1 MASLSELA
9 SVLQTSPAGAF
20 RQEDTA
26 YQQYQLQNQALQQ
39 AKQDMAPQQPLAG
52 MAGGAGGQPQA
63 LGQMAGNMLG
73 PQYKLT
79 TSDGEMT
86 SAGLVNQSM
95 VTAQTEAQQAQKA
108 LKDANYLKAMGKT
121 AEAQQAEQE
130 ARRLQTRSQET
141 LKDAQKQKTEAKDD
155 FASTLYG
162 AKSQV
167 DYDRRLKDALERTG
181 IEPPK
186 DMPTTWT
193 PDMKEKLLSK
203 MSPVMR
209 AKIES
214 QDRAEAAADRAEKRA
229 DLQNQHL
236 VALIRNGQGSG
247 KESSQATR
255 VIQAFTQ
262 TADALTNVANLP
274 ITTGPMFQQ
283 KQFGSLYTAPLS
295 ALNQK
300 LSDETAQML
309 QTRMTG
315 VARGLAALESGG
327 AATGL
332 VGLTESIAQGTF
344 IPAGAKLEVAL
355 DKMGEMRRIVES
367 SAKAQLNDPRLSP
380 ERKQLISD
388 GLEDVKKAI
397 PFTQKDIDKARAE
410 AKKSPNMSF
419 TEFTTKYPVGQ
430 GPIDAKKTNVGT
442 EAKSESVNVSGQTY
456 SRPANMSDQDW
467 ADYKKAVGAK

>member
-79 TSDGEMT
+79 TPDGEMT

-108 LKDANYLKAMGKT
+108 LKDASYLKAMGKT

-236 VALIRNGQGSG
+236 VALIRNGPGGG
-247 KESSQATR
+247 KESPAASR

-262 TADALTNVANLP
+262 TSDALENLANLP
-274 ITTGPMFQQ
+274 ITTTGPMFQQ
-283 KQFGSLYTAPLS
+283 KQFNSLYTAPLS

-300 LSDETAQML
+300 LSDETSQKL

-332 VGLTESIAQGTF
+332 VGLTDSIEKGVF
-344 IPAGAKLEVAL
+344 IQAGSSLNVTL
-355 DKMGEMRRIVES
+355 DKLGEMRRIVES
-367 SAKAQLNDPRLSP
+367 SAKAQMSDPKIAP
-380 ERKQLISD
+380 ERKALIQQELD
-388 GLEDVKKAI
+388 IVRKAI
-397 PFTQKDIDKARAE
+397 PFTQKDIDRAAKE
-410 AKKSPNMSF
+410 AQDNPDMSF
-419 TEFTTKYPVGQ
+419 TEFTTKN
-430 GPIDAKKTNVGT
+430 PIGGEKARGT
-442 EAKSESVNVSGQTY
+442 GTKEDPIKL
-456 SRPANMSDQDW
+456 D
-467 ADYKKAVGAK
+467 

>member
-20 RQEDTA
+20 RQEDTT

-79 TSDGEMT
+79 TPDGEMT

-108 LKDANYLKAMGKT
+108 LKDASYLKAMGKT

-236 VALIRNGQGSG
+236 VALIRNGPGGG
-247 KESSQATR
+247 KESPAASR

-262 TADALTNVANLP
+262 TSDALENLANLP
-274 ITTGPMFQQ
+274 ITTTGPMFQQ
-283 KQFGSLYTAPLS
+283 KQFNSLYTAPLS

-300 LSDETAQML
+300 LSDETSQKL

-332 VGLTESIAQGTF
+332 VGLTDSIEKGVF
-344 IPAGAKLEVAL
+344 IQAGSSLNVTL
-355 DKMGEMRRIVES
+355 DKLGEMRRIVES
-367 SAKAQLNDPRLSP
+367 SAKAQMSDPKIAP
-380 ERKQLISD
+380 ERKALIQQELD
-388 GLEDVKKAI
+388 IVRKAI
-397 PFTQKDIDKARAE
+397 PFTQKDIDRAAKE
-410 AKKSPNMSF
+410 AQDNPDMSF
-419 TEFTTKYPVGQ
+419 TEFTTKN
-430 GPIDAKKTNVGT
+430 PIGGEKPRGT
-442 EAKSESVNVSGQTY
+442 GTKEDPIKL
-456 SRPANMSDQDW
+456 D
-467 ADYKKAVGAK
+467 

>member
-9 SVLQTSPAGAF
+9 NVLQTSPAGAF

-52 MAGGAGGQPQA
+52 MAGGMGAGGKPQA
-63 LGQMAGNMLG
+63 GLGAMAGNMLG
-73 PQYKLT
+73 PQFKLT
-79 TSDGEMT
+79 TPDGELT
-86 SAGLVNQSM
+86 SAGLVNQTM

-108 LKDANYLKAMGKT
+108 LKDASYLKAMGKT

-130 ARRLQTRSQET
+130 ARILQTRSQET

-236 VALIRNGQGSG
+236 VALIRNGPGGG
-247 KESSQATR
+247 KESPAASR

-262 TADALTNVANLP
+262 TSDALENLANLP
-274 ITTGPMFQQ
+274 ITTTGPMFQQ
-283 KQFGSLYTAPLS
+283 KQFNSLYTAPLS

-300 LSDETAQML
+300 LSDETSQKL

-332 VGLTESIAQGTF
+332 VGLTDSIEKGVF
-344 IPAGAKLEVAL
+344 IQAGSSLNVTL
-355 DKMGEMRRIVES
+355 DKLGEMRRIVES
-367 SAKAQLNDPRLSP
+367 SAKAQMSDPKIAP
-380 ERKQLISD
+380 ERKALIQQELD
-388 GLEDVKKAI
+388 IVRKAI
-397 PFTQKDIDKARAE
+397 PFTQKDIDRAAKE
-410 AKKSPNMSF
+410 AQDNPDMSF
-419 TEFTTKYPVGQ
+419 TEFTTKN
-430 GPIDAKKTNVGT
+430 PIGGEKPRGT
-442 EAKSESVNVSGQTY
+442 GTKEDPIKL
-456 SRPANMSDQDW
+456 D
-467 ADYKKAVGAK
+467 

>member
-9 SVLQTSPAGAF
+9 NVLQTSPAGAF

-52 MAGGAGGQPQA
+52 MAGGMGAGGKPQA
-63 LGQMAGNMLG
+63 GLGAMAGNMLG
-73 PQYKLT
+73 PQFKLT
-79 TSDGEMT
+79 TPDGELT
-86 SAGLVNQSM
+86 SAGLVNQTM

-108 LKDANYLKAMGKT
+108 LKDASYLKAMGKT

-236 VALIRNGQGSG
+236 VALIRNGPGGG
-247 KESSQATR
+247 KESPAASR

-262 TADALTNVANLP
+262 TSDALENLANLP
-274 ITTGPMFQQ
+274 ITTTGPMFQQ
-283 KQFGSLYTAPLS
+283 KQFNSLYTAPLS

-300 LSDETAQML
+300 LSDETSQKL

-332 VGLTESIAQGTF
+332 VGLTDSIEKGVF
-344 IPAGAKLEVAL
+344 IQAGSSLNVTL
-355 DKMGEMRRIVES
+355 DKLGEMRRIVES
-367 SAKAQLNDPRLSP
+367 SAKAQMSDPKIAP
-380 ERKQLISD
+380 ERKALIQQELD
-388 GLEDVKKAI
+388 IVRKAI
-397 PFTQKDIDKARAE
+397 PFTQKDIDRAAKE
-410 AKKSPNMSF
+410 AQDNPDMSF
-419 TEFTTKYPVGQ
+419 TEFTTKN
-430 GPIDAKKTNVGT
+430 PIGGEKPRGT
-442 EAKSESVNVSGQTY
+442 GTKEDPIKL
-456 SRPANMSDQDW
+456 D
-467 ADYKKAVGAK
+467 

>member
-9 SVLQTSPAGAF
+9 NVLQTSPAQAF
-20 RQEDTA
+20 RQEDIA
-26 YQQYQLQNQALQQ
+26 SQQYGLQSQALQQ

-52 MAGGAGGQPQA
+52 MAGGMGAGGKPQA
-63 LGQMAGNMLG
+63 GLGAMAGNMLG

-79 TSDGEMT
+79 TPDGEMT

-108 LKDANYLKAMGKT
+108 LKDASYLKAMGKT

-236 VALIRNGQGSG
+236 VALIRNGPGGG
-247 KESSQATR
+247 KESPAASR

-262 TADALTNVANLP
+262 TSDALENLANLP
-274 ITTGPMFQQ
+274 ITTTGPMFQQ
-283 KQFGSLYTAPLS
+283 KQFNSLYTAPLS

-300 LSDETAQML
+300 LSDETSQKL

-332 VGLTESIAQGTF
+332 VGLTDSIEKGVF
-344 IPAGAKLEVAL
+344 IQAGSSLNVTL
-355 DKMGEMRRIVES
+355 DKLGEMRRIVES
-367 SAKAQLNDPRLSP
+367 SAKAQMSDPKIAP
-380 ERKQLISD
+380 ERKALIQQELD
-388 GLEDVKKAI
+388 IVRKAI
-397 PFTQKDIDKARAE
+397 PFTQKDIDRAAKE
-410 AKKSPNMSF
+410 AQDNPDMSF
-419 TEFTTKYPVGQ
+419 TEFTTKN
-430 GPIDAKKTNVGT
+430 PIGGEKPRGT
-442 EAKSESVNVSGQTY
+442 GTKEDPIKL
-456 SRPANMSDQDW
+456 D
-467 ADYKKAVGAK
+467 

>member
-1 MASLSELA
+1 MASPLEMLHLGQELDIPGQMQKA
-9 SVLQTSPAGAF
+9 DIG
-20 RQEDTA
+20 
-26 YQQYQLQNQALQQ
+26 YQQYQLQQGAIKQAQ
-39 AKQDMAPQQPLAG
+39 QDMAPQPLAG
-52 MAGGAGGQPQA
+52 MAGGIGAQGGKPQA
-63 LGQMAGNMLG
+63 LGAMAGNMLG

-79 TSDGEMT
+79 TPDGEMT

-108 LKDANYLKAMGKT
+108 LKDASYLKAMGKT

-186 DMPTTWT
+186 DFPTTWS
-193 PDMKEKLLSK
+193 PDMRDKLLSK

-209 AKIES
+209 QKIEA
-214 QDRAEAAADRAEKRA
+214 QDRAEAAAERADKRAE
-229 DLQNQHL
+229 LQNQHL
-236 VALIRNGQGSG
+236 VALIRNGQSSG
-247 KESSQATR
+247 KESPQATR

-262 TADALTNVANLP
+262 TADALQNVANLP
-274 ITTGPMFQQ
+274 ITTGPLFQQ

-300 LSDETAQML
+300 LSDDTSQML

-332 VGLTESIAQGTF
+332 VGLTDSIEKGVF
-344 IPAGAKLEVAL
+344 IPAGASLGVTL
-355 DKMGEMRRIVES
+355 DKLGEMRRIVES
-367 SAKAQLNDPRLSP
+367 SGKAQLNDPRLSP
-380 ERKQLISD
+380 ERKALIQQELD
-388 GLEDVKKAI
+388 IVRTAI
-397 PFTQKDIDKARAE
+397 PFTQSDVDKAMKAS
-410 AKKSPNMSF
+410 KKNPNVSF
-419 TEFTTKYPVGQ
+419 TEFATSKPVGE
-430 GPIDAKKTNVGT
+430 GPIDT
-442 EAKSESVNVSGQTY
+442 
-456 SRPANMSDQDW
+456 
-467 ADYKKAVGAK
+467 KAVKAKEVPTVTTKEQFDALPSGSEFIEDGKKYRKP

>member
-79 TSDGEMT
+79 TPDGEMT

-108 LKDANYLKAMGKT
+108 LKDASYLKAMGKT

-236 VALIRNGQGSG
+236 VALIRNGPGGG
-247 KESSQATR
+247 KESPAASR

-262 TADALTNVANLP
+262 TSDALENLANLP
-274 ITTGPMFQQ
+274 ITTTGPMFQQ
-283 KQFGSLYTAPLS
+283 KQFNSLYTAPLS

-300 LSDETAQML
+300 LSDETSQKL

-332 VGLTESIAQGTF
+332 VGLTDSIEKGVF
-344 IPAGAKLEVAL
+344 IQAGSSLNVTL
-355 DKMGEMRRIVES
+355 DKLGEMRRIVES
-367 SAKAQLNDPRLSP
+367 SAKAQMSDPKIAP
-380 ERKQLISD
+380 ERKALIQQELD
-388 GLEDVKKAI
+388 IVRKAI
-397 PFTQKDIDKARAE
+397 PFTQKDIDRAAKE
-410 AKKSPNMSF
+410 AQDNPDMSF
-419 TEFTTKYPVGQ
+419 TEFTTKN
-430 GPIDAKKTNVGT
+430 PIGGEKPRGT
-442 EAKSESVNVSGQTY
+442 GTKEDPIKL
-456 SRPANMSDQDW
+456 D
-467 ADYKKAVGAK
+467 